1 MQGGI
6 LMRVIKSLVWV
17 YYLTDTEPHFDK
29 WMYFFKDRHFVE
41 KICKE
46 AIEKN
51 IVKECKHS
59 NAEGGVSCFYLNDDD
74 IEGHKRVI
82 DFFLKNNLIEKTK
95 KGKLYNISFK
105 HDTQTRAGEYGKD
118 YQSNINLEKFMNLET
133 GEWIKE

>member
-17 YYLTDTEPHFDK
+17 YYLTDTEPHFDKEKVGK

-82 DFFLKNNLIEKTK
+82 VRLEGVVSVATSYIP
-95 KGKLYNISFK
+95 GSF
-105 HDTQTRAGEYGKD
+105 
-118 YQSNINLEKFMNLET
+118 LEK
-133 GEWIKE
+133 I